1 MYGFPVAR
9 YSRELRCSQLIRF
22 LTLSL
27 FLLASPAMPQSASPA
42 SGSSSKS
49 TSKDA
54 QTERQR
60 AAEKA
65 SAKTAST
72 QTTVQED
79 EGDDPDMPA
88 TLGGKIDR
96 ATYLRL
102 REAYIARIRGIDL
115 KNPPDPRL
123 RVHAIRTMEQQE
135 QQMLSLSGAGGT
147 STPFSGKV
155 GPIWT
160 EIGPSPIPN
169 GQTSPS
175 EVAVSGRVSAIAVHP
190 TNPNII
196 YVGAAGGGVFR
207 SLDGGATW
215 TPLLDGALS
224 LTVGAIA
231 IAPSQPS
238 TVYVGTGEANLSLD
252 SFFGV
257 GVYRIDNADSS
268 PAVVGPLNL
277 DAGSNDIFTGRS
289 ISKILVD
296 PANANNIFVASSSGA
311 SGLDGSARVPRPNR
325 GIYRSTNALAAANA
339 VTFARLGG
347 ANAGPGP
354 NGNRIITDIVF
365 EPGNTNNM
373 LAYLLDSFG
382 TGDGGVYRTTNAM
395 ASDPTTV
402 TFTQTLSI
410 PGTGI
415 NGKLDINK
423 VGSVVTALLGT
434 GESNGTVRQST
445 DGGVNWNTPIPAAS
459 GYCGGQCFYDAPVTI
474 KPDDAA
480 TFFLGGA
487 AGSGNP
493 GVASLKK
500 TINTGSSFTTP
511 NGTLHADTHAIVYAP
526 SDFTVMYE
534 GNDGGIWR
542 SADAGNTWTS
552 RNTAG
557 FKATQFESLALHP
570 TDRNF
575 MIGGTQDNGTE
586 FMKPDG
592 SWTRAD
598 FGDGGYSLIDQN
610 AADTTNVTMYHTY
623 FNQTGNLI
631 GVSRTLT
638 TPCATEG
645 QWSFNGIYGG
655 GVDPTVHC
663 DGTTDSFNGISIN
676 DNVLFYAPIALG
688 PGNPNT
694 VYFGSDR
701 LYRSTNRGTTMTV
714 VSQAPIVNGIPISSI
729 AISPQDDN
737 YRIAGLADGQV
748 FATTT
753 GSSTLTDI
761 TGSLPGAYVA
771 RAMIDP
777 NNKNTAYVTLDD
789 YGLPAGQHVWK
800 TTNLNGAPPTW
811 TASGSGIPDVPVNSI
826 AIDPLNSNSLFAA
839 TDIGVYHSNDG
850 GATWNPYGTGLPRVA
865 CFDIAIQSPN
875 HIVRVAT
882 HGRGIWE
889 TQASGPINTTTAV
902 LSSLNPSVFGQTVTF
917 TANVTPTTGSGTP
930 TGTVQ
935 FLDGNNNLGAPVTL
949 SGGSAALPI
958 STLGAGAHG
967 ITAVY
972 SGDSNFVT
980 STGSLP
986 TQTVNQAGTTTALA
1000 SSVNPSN
1007 FSQSVTFTATVTVV
1021 PPGAGTPT
1029 GTVTFKD
1036 GSTTLG
1042 TNVLSAGTATF
1053 TTNALAIGSHSITA
1067 VYGGNSNFTGNTSN
1081 VVTQVVNGTATL
1093 TADIG
1098 VVVTH
1103 SPNNPVI
1110 AIGGKLRFT
1119 ITVTNHDA
1127 TNPAQVALNLSTVA
1141 GPIEL
1146 DNVTAPGGDSCTS
1159 SGNAIQC
1166 NIPVLAAGANAVFTV
1181 DIRPLFSD
1189 VRTLTGIAAESSN
1202 TNDPNPANNT
1212 ASDTIKVRF
1221 KPFRQ

>member
-9 YSRELRCSQLIRF
+9 YSRKIRFSQLIRF
-22 LTLSL
+22 LILSL
-27 FLLASPAMPQSASPA
+27 FLFALPAVPQSASSV
-42 SGSSSKS
+42 SGSGNKSASKGS
-49 TSKDA
+49 QA
-54 QTERQR
+54 NRQR
-60 AAEKA
+60 AGEKA
-65 SAKTAST
+65 SATPAST

-79 EGDDPDMPA
+79 ESDDPDMPA

-96 ATYLRL
+96 GTYLRL

-115 KNPPDPRL
+115 KNPPDPKL
-123 RVHAIRTMEQQE
+123 RMNAIRNMERQE
-135 QQMLSLSGAGGT
+135 RQIYGIRGESAAVPGAGGGIA
-147 STPFSGKV
+147 PFAPPSATTW
-155 GPIWT
+155 I
-160 EIGPSPIPN
+160 ELGPSPIPN
-169 GQTSPS
+169 GQTSPT

-224 LTVGAIA
+224 LSIGAIA

-238 TVYVGTGEANLSLD
+238 TVFVGTGEANLALD

-257 GVYRIDNADSS
+257 GVYRIDNADTS
-268 PAVVGPLNL
+268 PVVTGPLNL
-277 DAGSNDIFTGRS
+277 DGSSNDILTGRS

-296 PANANNIFVASSSGA
+296 PANANNIFVASA
-311 SGLDGSARVPRPNR
+311 SGFSGLASTVHVPLPSR
-325 GIYRSTNALAAANA
+325 GIYRSMNALAAANT

-347 ANAGPGP
+347 VTGPGP
-354 NGNRIITDIVF
+354 NGNTLISDIVF

-373 LAYLLDSFG
+373 LAYVIDTTG
-382 TGDGGVYRTTNAM
+382 KGDGGVYRTTNAM

-402 TFTQTLSI
+402 TFTNRLSI
-410 PGTGI
+410 SGTII

-434 GESNGTVRQST
+434 DESNGTVREST
-445 DGGVNWNTPIPAAS
+445 DGGVSWSTPIPAAS

-474 KPDDAA
+474 KPDDAN

-487 AGSGNP
+487 AGSANP
-493 GVASLKK
+493 GVSSLKK
-500 TINTGSSFTTP
+500 TINNGSSFTTP
-511 NGTLHADTHAIVYAP
+511 NATLHADTHAIVYAP

-542 SADAGNTWTS
+542 SADGGNTWTS

-557 FKATQFESLALHP
+557 FKATQFQSLALHP
-570 TDRNF
+570 SDREF

-586 FMKPDG
+586 FRKPDA
-592 SWTRAD
+592 SWFRAD

-610 AADTTNVTMYHTY
+610 APDTTNVTMYHTY
-623 FNQTGNLI
+623 FNLNSSNALQPLLGYAMVTGVAN
-631 GVSRTLT
+631 
-638 TPCATEG
+638 ATEG
-645 QWSFNGIYGG
+645 NWGFSGCSGAPANGITCS
-655 GVDPTVHC
+655 DT
-663 DGTTDSFNGISIN
+663 
-676 DNVLFYAPIALG
+676 VLFYAPLARG
-688 PGNPNT
+688 PGTPNT
-694 VYFGSDR
+694 VYFGTDR
-701 LYRSTNRGTTMTV
+701 LYRSIDSGNNNTV
-714 VSQAPIVNGIPISSI
+714 VSQAPIVNGVPISSI

-753 GSSTLTDI
+753 GSSTLTEI
-761 TGSLPGAYVA
+761 TGSIPRAYVA

-777 NNKNTAYVTLDD
+777 NNKNTAYVTLDN
-789 YGLPAGQHVWK
+789 YGLTAGQHVWK

-826 AIDPLNSNSLFAA
+826 VVDPLSSSALYAA
-839 TDIGVYHSNDG
+839 TDIGVYYSSNG
-850 GATWNPYGTGLPRVA
+850 GASWNPYGTGLPRVA

-875 HIVRVAT
+875 RVLRVAT
-882 HGRGIWE
+882 HGRGLWE
-889 TQASGPINTTTAV
+889 IATAPLPTATAV
-902 LSSLNPSVFGQTVTF
+902 LSSLNPSIFGQSVTF
-917 TANVTPTTGSGTP
+917 TANVSQVGGAGTP
-930 TGTVQ
+930 TGSVQ
-935 FLDGNNNLGAPVTL
+935 FQDGTNNLGAPVTL
-949 SGGSAALPI
+949 SSGTAALTTA
-958 STLGAGAHG
+958 TLGAGTHN
-967 ITAVY
+967 ISAVY
-972 SGDSNFVT
+972 LPNSGFSA

-986 TQTVNQAGTTTALA
+986 TQTVNQAGATTALV

-1007 FSQSVTFTATVTVV
+1007 FSQSVTFTATVTAV

-1067 VYGGNSNFTGNTSN
+1067 VYGGSSNFTGSTSN

-1110 AIGGKLRFT
+1110 AIGGKIRFT

-1127 TNPAQVALNLSTVA
+1127 TNPAHVALNLSTVA

-1146 DNVTAPGGDSCTS
+1146 DNVTAPGGDSCTPN
-1159 SGNAIQC
+1159 GNAIQC
-1166 NIPVLAAGANAVFTV
+1166 DIPVLAAGANAVFTV
-1181 DIRPLFSD
+1181 DMRPLFSD

-1202 TNDPNPANNT
+1202 TNDSNPANNT